1 MTDAVA
7 DCELS
12 AAEVAVMITVP
23 GEVNGA
29 IYVPAGVFGVPQSI
43 VDGFGQI
50 NPIVELP
57 PTTVILLPVTLHV
70 TAVFV
75 VPVTVGVNKKLS
87 PGATVALVGTIET
100 RMPEPTS
107 TKLIP

>member
-1 MTDAVA
+1 
-7 DCELS
+7 
-12 AAEVAVMITVP
+12 MIVTVP

-50 NPIVELP
+50 NPMVELP
-57 PTTVILLPVTLHV
+57 PTTVVPLPVTLHV

-75 VPVTVGVNKKLS
+75 VPETVGVNKMCS
-87 PGATVALVGTIET
+87 PGAMVALAGSNET